1 MSNKLENYLR
11 VRTLSTKILSFL
23 ICVFCLVVSVFA
35 QEKVDRSDK
44 SLLILHTNDL
54 HDHLRPDYD
63 GVGGLPYVSGFIQ
76 EVRSQRDDVL
86 VLDAGDIGEKGDLV
100 ARKTGS
106 ELTFEALSRV
116 GYHAWAP
123 GNHDHDFGIEALHKF
138 EEISGIDLLCIN
150 LLKDDGSPEFKPS
163 KIFNINGVKVGVI
176 GAIRPRNI
184 LSLGWDDTAV
194 AMSLEA
200 ERLKEETD
208 LIVALV
214 HISVQ
219 QSEFISKVATGIDV
233 FISGHSHE
241 ALHEIKK
248 VSETGAL
255 IVQAGSYGDYVGWL
269 ELSIDSK
276 GRHMTKEYNLKPM
289 DHKKIQPDLEMI
301 EWIRNKELEIAP
313 EAKQIISWTSRE
325 IGMVEIGYLAAEALR
340 KITGA
345 DMAFNHSADIV
356 RSTISP
362 GLIDLNAIYRT
373 GGERGKEI
381 VEFELTGSEIQNYL
395 KGMKKSQ
402 WYQTQWSGF
411 YSSARDST
419 YHVDFD
425 LEKKYRVVMPYQEYD
440 RRFRRLFERIE
451 ENPDDWPG
459 ITGLIQSIDPKPLD
473 ITWTDAMVQLLRSF
487 NQNSVRLEDE
497 IPRIIEETGQV
508 IHMEYENKYN

>member
-1 MSNKLENYLR
+1 MTNKLENYLR
-11 VRTLSTKILSFL
+11 VRSLSTKFLFIL
-23 ICVFCLVVSVFA
+23 ICIFCLAVSVSA
-35 QEKVDRSDK
+35 QEKIDRFDK
-44 SLLILHTNDL
+44 SLLILHTNDI

-63 GVGGLPYVSGFIQ
+63 GVGGIPYVSGFVREI
-76 EVRSQRDDVL
+76 RSQRNDVL
-86 VLDAGDIGEKGDLV
+86 VLDAGDIAEKGDLV

-116 GYHAWAP
+116 GYHAWTP

-150 LLKDDGSPEFKPS
+150 LLKEDGSPEFNPS
-163 KIFNINGVKVGVI
+163 NIFNINGVKVGVI
-176 GAIRPRNI
+176 GAIRPRNA
-184 LSLGWDDTAV
+184 LSLDWDDTAL
-194 AMSLEA
+194 AMSQEA

-214 HISVQ
+214 HISVR
-219 QSEFISKVATGIDV
+219 QSEFISKIATEIDV

-248 VSETGAL
+248 VSETGAI

-269 ELSIDSK
+269 ELSIDSE
-276 GRHMTKEYNLKPM
+276 GRHMAKEYDLISM
-289 DHKKIQPDLEMI
+289 DHKRIQPDLEMI

-313 EAKQIISWTSRE
+313 EANQIISWTSRE

-340 KITGA
+340 KVTGA
-345 DMAFNHSADIV
+345 DVAFNHSADIV
-356 RSTISP
+356 RSTLLP
-362 GLIDLNAIYRT
+362 GLLDLNAIYRT

-381 VEFELTGSEIQNYL
+381 VEFELTGYEIQNYL

-411 YSSARDST
+411 YSNAGDKT

-425 LEKKYRVVMPYQEYD
+425 LEKKYRVVMPHQEYD

-459 ITGLIQSIDPKPLD
+459 ITGLTQSIEPKFLD
-473 ITWTDAMVQLLRSF
+473 ITWTDAMVQLLSSF
-487 NQNSVRLEDE
+487 NQKSVRLEDE
-497 IPRIIEETGQV
+497 IHRIIEETGQV
-508 IHMEYENKYN
+508 IHMEYESKYD